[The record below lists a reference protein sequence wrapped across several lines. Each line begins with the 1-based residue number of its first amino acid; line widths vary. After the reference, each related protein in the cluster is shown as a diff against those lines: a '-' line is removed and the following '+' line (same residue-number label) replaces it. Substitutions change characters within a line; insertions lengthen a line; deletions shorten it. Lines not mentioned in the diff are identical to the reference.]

1 MPLVLTGARLKKLA
15 IGTYKLLVPA
25 SRIGHSYRQFTAGMT
40 QRRPVRRFARS
51 RARET
56 AAKAAELILT
66 IGRDG
71 GTSGVR
77 GVNHLLLQL
86 PSVADLDFSWLAKV
100 FSLMVL
106 PFADEDFAIIFG
118 GYFVVN
124 RLMPVGLVAVAI
136 YFGMVASDFA
146 FYGIGAAA
154 RRIQWLRRF
163 AVDDRVR
170 NFADALCRNLF
181 ELVALCRVV
190 PGLDLIAFVACG
202 WTRVPLARFM
212 LASLVISA
220 LYLPLMLY
228 LVIVFGDALDD
239 HAGLWTWPFLVAI
252 VAVTGFVRNRIFS
265 LREAV
270 PSGDP
275 VPEVRRPRSRFRL
288 SQTSSRPAPIWR
300 PRLGRLPAVPR
311 TMRWLR
317 SR

>member
-1 MPLVLTGARLKKLA
+1 
-15 IGTYKLLVPA
+15 
-25 SRIGHSYRQFTAGMT
+25 
-40 QRRPVRRFARS
+40 
-51 RARET
+51 
-56 AAKAAELILT
+56 
-66 IGRDG
+66 
-71 GTSGVR
+71 
-77 GVNHLLLQL
+77 VNHLLQL
-86 PSVADLDFSWLAKV
+86 PGVAELDFSWLARF

-124 RLMPVGLVAVAI
+124 RLMPVGLVAGAI

-154 RRIQWLRRF
+154 RSVPWLRDY
-163 AVDDRVR
+163 AVDDRVK
-170 NFADALCRNLF
+170 NFANSLRRNLF

-239 HAGLWTWPFLVAI
+239 HAGLWTWPVLVALVAI
-252 VAVTGFVRNRIFS
+252 AGFVRYRIFT
-265 LREAV
+265 LRGAGVAGAPAASE
-270 PSGDP
+270 P
-275 VPEVRRPRSRFRL
+275 PRHRFRVYEPRY
-288 SQTSSRPAPIWR
+288 RPSALWR
-300 PRLGRLPAVPR
+300 PRLGRLHTVPR
-311 TMRWLR
+311 TLKWFRPR
-317 SR
+317 